1 MLYTVKTDGKKYAYD
16 SASGAVIPLNN
27 LKFKML
33 NAIVPPISQASLTS
47 LRYELAK
54 FDSGEVSEAFDE
66 ILSLAQN
73 GILYAAEDG
82 TVRLMASGEYA
93 CESEA
98 LASALLT
105 VAFEGKNAAIFETV
119 GEGDFSKVAKTVA
132 DTTGAKLS

>member
-1 MLYTVKTDGKKYAYD
+1 MLYTLKNEGKKYAYD
-16 SASGAVIPLNN
+16 SASGAVLPLNN

-33 NAIVPPISQASLTS
+33 SAIVPPISEASLTS

-66 ILSLAQN
+66 ILTLAKQ
-73 GILYAAEDG
+73 GVLYTEEDG
-82 TVRLMASGEYA
+82 KIRLRASGDYA

-105 VAFEGKNAAIFETV
+105 LAFEGKETV
-119 GEGDFSKVAKTVA
+119 SFEGDYTEIAKTAANAV
-132 DTTGAKLS
+132 GAKLI

>member
-1 MLYTVKTDGKKYAYD
+1 MLYTLKTEGKKYVYD
-16 SASGAVIPLNN
+16 SASGAVLPLNH

-33 NAIVPPISQASLTS
+33 SAIIPPISEASLTS

-66 ILSLAQN
+66 ILSLSKQ
-73 GILYAAEDG
+73 GILYAEEDG
-82 TVRLMASGEYA
+82 KIRLLASGDYA

-105 VAFEGKNAAIFETV
+105 LAFEGKDTV
-119 GEGDFSKVAKTVA
+119 NFEGDYTEVAKAVA
-132 DTTGAKLS
+132 AATGAKIV